1 MRLLANISLTLLR
14 AKMRQTLVAAGGVMF
29 SIAMFVTLLGFMH
42 GLNGLLDGLILNRT
56 PHVRLY
62 HEPTPSAEQ
71 PVQLAYAD
79 SAVPPAHHF
88 VRSVK
93 PKDDLP
99 RLRNAHAMMQA
110 LENDP
115 RVVDVTPRLVAQV
128 LFHVG
133 TTDLNGQVIGM
144 DVRREMQYYM
154 FGDYMVGGDPTDLV
168 RGNNTV
174 ILGKKLADIMEA
186 RIGDQVQ
193 LTTAA
198 GERAMLRV
206 VGYFQSGIAEF
217 DKVQCYA
224 NITTVQRLLA
234 RPASYITDVNVKLR
248 DIEAAPAMA
257 KELAARFP
265 VQAMDIQTANAQ
277 FETGSNV
284 RSIISYAVGIVLLIV
299 AGFGIYNILNMMIN
313 EKLDAIAILKATGF
327 SGRDVQW
334 IFLLLSLVIGVSG
347 AIGGV
352 VVGYTLQNVIN
363 NVPFHPEAIP
373 AVTHFPVDFSPKF
386 YVIAISFALITS
398 WVAGWFPA
406 RRAAKVDPVE
416 IIRGK

>member
-1 MRLLANISLTLLR
+1 MRLLAGISITLLR
-14 AKMRQTLVAAGGVMF
+14 AKLRQSLVAAGGVMF

-42 GLNGLLDGLILNRT
+42 GLNRLLDGLILNRT

-62 HEPTPSAEQ
+62 HEPTPSALQ

-79 SAVPPAHHF
+79 SASPPAHHF
-88 VRSVK
+88 ISSVK

-99 RLRNAHAMMQA
+99 RLRNARAIMQA
-110 LENDP
+110 LESDP

-133 TTDLNGQVIGM
+133 TTDLNGQVIGL
-144 DVRREMQYYM
+144 DVLHEMQYYM
-154 FGDYMVGGDPTDLV
+154 FDDYMVGGDPTDLA
-168 RGNNTV
+168 RGNNTIV
-174 ILGKKLADIMEA
+174 LGKKLADIMRV

-193 LTTAA
+193 RAAAA
-198 GERAMLRV
+198 GELATLRV
-206 VGYFQSGIAEF
+206 VGFFQSGIAEF

-224 NITTVQRLLA
+224 NIATVQRLLA
-234 RPASYITDVNVKLR
+234 RPASYITDINVKLN
-248 DIEAAPAMA
+248 DLQAAPAMA

-284 RSIISYAVGIVLLIV
+284 RSIISYAVGVVLLIV

-327 SGRDVQW
+327 SGRDVQR
-334 IFLLLSLVIGVSG
+334 IFLLLSLVIGITG
-347 AIGGV
+347 AAGGA
-352 VVGYTLQNVIN
+352 VVGFALQNVIN
-363 NVPFHPEAIP
+363 NVPFHPDAIP
-373 AVTHFPVDFSPKF
+373 AVTHFPVDFSPRF
-386 YVIAISFALITS
+386 YIIAISFALATS